1 MSLGDLWRTFNISL
15 SKCSEYDLDILSVH
29 AIALIHAIALN
40 CFNYLPLAKQV
51 DEVQP

>member
-29 AIALIHAIALN
+29 AIALN

-51 DEVQP
+51 HEVQP